1 MKQGNAVVWLAHPPQ
16 VHGIDYTDAGTFL
29 NSSGIAISNLALDMA
44 PHGWHR
50 LGMATIQLDFNPS
63 PETLAAPA
71 VQALRAALTK
81 FDAECEEKRQYFLQ
95 QIGKLEAL
103 PGVAA

>member
-1 MKQGNAVVWLAHPPQ
+1 MKQGNAVVWLSYPQQ
-16 VHGIDYTDAGTFL
+16 VHGIDFTDAGTFVTR
-29 NSSGIAISNLALDMA
+29 SGISLSTLKLDMTSCDY
-44 PHGWHR
+44 PR

-103 PGVAA
+103 PGVGA

>member
-1 MKQGNAVVWLAHPPQ
+1 MKQGNAVVWLSYPQQ
-16 VHGIDYTDAGTFL
+16 VHGIDFRDAGTFL
-29 NSSGIAISNLALDMA
+29 ASSGITISNFDTDMTSC
-44 PHGWHR
+44 GWHR

-81 FDAECEEKRQYFLQ
+81 FDAECEEKRQYLFQ

-103 PGVAA
+103 PGAV

>member
-1 MKQGNAVVWLAHPPQ
+1 MKQGNAVVWLAWPQ
-16 VHGIDYTDAGTFL
+16 QVSTIDFRDAGTFV
-29 NSSGIAISNLALDMA
+29 NSSAIVLSNLPVDMTVS
-44 PHGWHR
+44 GWHR
-50 LGMATIQLDFNPS
+50 LGIATIQLDFVPS

-103 PGVAA
+103 PGVGA

>member
-1 MKQGNAVVWLAHPPQ
+1 MKQGYAVVWLSYPQQ
-16 VHGIDYTDAGTFL
+16 VHGIDFTDAGTFL
-29 NSSGIAISNLALDMA
+29 TSSGIAISDPALDMA

-50 LGMATIQLDFNPS
+50 LGMATIRLDFNPS

-71 VQALRAALTK
+71 VQTLRASLAK

-103 PGVAA
+103 PGVGA

>member
-1 MKQGNAVVWLAHPPQ
+1 MKSGTLAVWLANPQ
-16 VHGIDYTDAGTFL
+16 YLSQLDFTDSATFTDSVAVSMQL
-29 NSSGIAISNLALDMA
+29 PSLDMA
-44 PHGWHR
+44 GEGWTL
-50 LGMATIQLDFNPS
+50 LGYATVQLDFDPS

-103 PGVAA
+103 PGAV

>member
-1 MKQGNAVVWLAHPPQ
+1 MKQGNAVVWLSYPQQ
-16 VHGIDYTDAGTFL
+16 VHGIDFRDAGTFV
-29 NSSGIAISNLALDMA
+29 NSSGISLTTLELDMTIC
-44 PHGWHR
+44 GYHR

-103 PGVAA
+103 PGVGA

>member
-1 MKQGNAVVWLAHPPQ
+1 MKQGNAVVWLSYPQQ
-16 VHGIDYTDAGTFL
+16 VHGIDFTDSGTFL
-29 NSSGIAISNLALDMA
+29 NSSGIAISNFETDMTFC
-44 PHGWHR
+44 GWHR
-50 LGMATIQLDFNPS
+50 LGMATIQLDFDPS

-71 VQALRAALTK
+71 VQALRASLAK

-103 PGVAA
+103 PGVEA